1 MNNKSIK
8 FYKKNRIINN
18 STSKSIRKFKIPVK
32 KMFDVCDEVEIIKVV
47 QSQDVVFLF
56 ERKMSEFGK
65 F

>member
-8 FYKKNRIINN
+8 FYKKIGIINN

-32 KMFDVCDEVEIIKVV
+32 KMFGVCDEVEIIKVV
-47 QSQDVVFLF
+47 KSQDVVFLF